1 MRYCCTVF
9 QRVGTC
15 YHEFRKGSFRQG
27 SSHWSSDSLLL
38 HDNILQRSG
47 FGKILQETL
56 PAYNQYGIT
65 VVNWTQWQ
73 CILQHA
79 LAQGGGAELVA
90 LEVNEWAEDTFRDH
104 AVFTILGDLK
114 GETDHATQKD
124 HSHSACRSGGGI
136 LRDKRSGFE
145 AAAEG
150 DQPTFLASLL
160 YFGAGIGIGLL
171 YCINPKSH
179 RGEKKTD
186 TQKTCPI
193 PSA

>member
-27 SSHWSSDSLLL
+27 SSHWSSDFLLL

-104 AVFTILGDLK
+104 AVFTILG
-114 GETDHATQKD
+114 
-124 HSHSACRSGGGI
+124 I
-136 LRDKRSGFE
+136 
-145 AAAEG
+145 
-150 DQPTFLASLL
+150 
-160 YFGAGIGIGLL
+160 
-171 YCINPKSH
+171 
-179 RGEKKTD
+179 
-186 TQKTCPI
+186 
-193 PSA
+193 

>member
-15 YHEFRKGSFRQG
+15 YH
-27 SSHWSSDSLLL
+27 
-38 HDNILQRSG
+38 ILQRSG

-104 AVFTILGDLK
+104 AVFTILG
-114 GETDHATQKD
+114 
-124 HSHSACRSGGGI
+124 I
-136 LRDKRSGFE
+136 
-145 AAAEG
+145 
-150 DQPTFLASLL
+150 
-160 YFGAGIGIGLL
+160 
-171 YCINPKSH
+171 
-179 RGEKKTD
+179 
-186 TQKTCPI
+186 
-193 PSA
+193 